1 MRATHLMSGAAAVA
15 LMALPAL
22 ASAQEMRGPAGAGP
36 GRAPAAQPS
45 APAEKVAPPL
55 NATKDGLSAGSPGSP
70 SSAPNRGQARDM
82 LPPSSPATTGQG
94 AAGASANLTNQQRTA
109 ISTVIRQQKVRPVTN
124 VNFTLAIGTA
134 LPRDVELYPL
144 PATVIEVYPAWRGYR
159 FILVGDEIVVVDPG
173 TFRIVAIIEA

>member
-1 MRATHLMSGAAAVA
+1 MS
-15 LMALPAL
+15 PR
-22 ASAQEMRGPAGAGP
+22 SA
-36 GRAPAAQPS
+36 
-45 APAEKVAPPL
+45 
-55 NATKDGLSAGSPGSP
+55 
-70 SSAPNRGQARDM
+70 
-82 LPPSSPATTGQG
+82 PATTGQG

-109 ISTVIRQQKVRPVTN
+109 ISTVIRQQKVRPVAN